1 MKYIKPTDFLS
12 VREFKAEYQRIEE
25 SITELLAEDASARTA
40 DELNKRLQSA
50 LNAAVKYLSSV
61 NAEFAK
67 KELATAFNE
76 GKESSAKEAETE
88 KPKLTVAQA
97 NEILEKQGYKYSK
110 TAFTQDLYIELQTA
124 TDSAGKGLKT
134 RVNGI
139 IEQLRKDGK
148 DSVYNVQ
155 EAIKKDLQEN
165 GLLVVEYANG
175 AKQTLATYAS
185 MAARSAR
192 IETTNIGAI
201 GRALQAGT
209 DLVRMTSM
217 PQCCKYCGAFQDK
230 VYSISGKDKRFP
242 ALFKTVLRSGYA
254 LPHPNCR
261 HEFIPY
267 FEEMEAPEDVERM
280 AKQSRIKYDKQGNLV
295 DVRSQADIRSY
306 QAWQA
311 GNRQRNAE
319 LREYERM
326 RAFYAGK
333 DKEAPYATLS
343 AFRRARRAQ
352 SKNYLES
359 RKEWYRTTEEKNSF
373 MVVEKRLTLWAISG
387 KLGKEPN
394 PNAKVD
400 CAVDWKSINNKKYH
414 DALIRFAGS
423 RNVGLSIVKIGKEML
438 KHREGTEHED
448 LYLLDARTG
457 MIVDKNLKS
466 TALLAVKKTDKMD
479 EVLRR
484 NDGKEYILVHNHPY
498 SSAPSVED
506 INSLYKHQKIK
517 YGLIIGHDGTIYKYT
532 KPKKE
537 IEESILTALRKKAYE
552 EKKDFL
558 EAKKVAYKNLAKME
572 GFSLEEYDGT

>member
-76 GKESSAKEAETE
+76 GKESSAKKAETE

-97 NEILEKQGYKYSK
+97 NEILAKQGYKYSK
-110 TAFTQDLYIELQTA
+110 TAFANDLYIELQTA
-124 TDSAGKGLKT
+124 TESAGKGLKS

-175 AKQTLATYAS
+175 AKQTLDTYAS

-217 PQCCKYCGAFQDK
+217 PQCCKFCGAFQDK

-280 AKQSRIKYDKQGNLV
+280 AKQSQIKYDKHGNLV

-319 LREYERM
+319 YLEYKRMQQYYAGREKDMPYKTLTSFRTARRRDELSPAFKAWRYRKQDAKQYERWKVIVGEQYM
-326 RAFYAGK
+326 PKTVDDFQRIKYNKSTQQEFEVLRQIREQEIDYKTA
-333 DKEAPYATLS
+333 
-343 AFRRARRAQ
+343 
-352 SKNYLES
+352 ES
-359 RKEWYRTTEEKNSF
+359 GG
-373 MVVEKRLTLWAISG
+373 AHSG
-387 KLGKEPN
+387 KLVDYQKNFSIAALEKTVKNLDEKIMLHLGK
-394 PNAKVD
+394 
-400 CAVDWKSINNKKYH
+400 INNPEQHYKDWGNYSVLQQEGYIKHWRKEISNFKKQ
-414 DALIRFAGS
+414 
-423 RNVGLSIVKIGKEML
+423 
-438 KHREGTEHED
+438 
-448 LYLLDARTG
+448 
-457 MIVDKNLKS
+457 KNI
-466 TALLAVKKTDKMD
+466 AIA
-479 EVLRR
+479 VLRR
-484 NDGKEYILVHNHPY
+484 RRDK
-498 SSAPSVED
+498 
-506 INSLYKHQKIK
+506 
-517 YGLIIGHDGTIYKYT
+517 
-532 KPKKE
+532 
-537 IEESILTALRKKAYE
+537 
-552 EKKDFL
+552 
-558 EAKKVAYKNLAKME
+558 
-572 GFSLEEYDGT
+572 

>member
-67 KELATAFNE
+67 KELSTAFNE
-76 GKESSAKEAETE
+76 GKESSAKKAKTE

-97 NEILEKQGYKYSK
+97 NEILAKQGYKYSK
-110 TAFTQDLYIELQTA
+110 TAFANDLYIELQTA
-124 TDSAGKGLKT
+124 TESAGKGLKS

-175 AKQTLATYAS
+175 AKQTLDTYAS

-217 PQCCKYCGAFQDK
+217 PQCCKFCGAFQDK

-326 RAFYAGK
+326 KAYYAGK
-333 DKEAPYATLS
+333 GVDAPYSTLA

-352 SKNYLES
+352 SGAYIEI
-359 RKEWYRTTEEKNSF
+359 RKRWDTVAEQSKEEVLPYNQ
-373 MVVEKRLTLWAISG
+373 E
-387 KLGKEPN
+387 
-394 PNAKVD
+394 
-400 CAVDWKSINNKKYH
+400 
-414 DALIRFAGS
+414 
-423 RNVGLSIVKIGKEML
+423 
-438 KHREGTEHED
+438 
-448 LYLLDARTG
+448 
-457 MIVDKNLKS
+457 IVDSDVYKTKFKGLGGKNVIKAVCKEARKCIHKNDKTTNERGVFIDKKGESVHSFEGNNLKAS
-466 TALLAVKKTDKMD
+466 FGGYSLDKYEDNSLILL
-479 EVLRR
+479 
-484 NDGKEYILVHNHPY
+484 HNHP
-498 SSAPSVED
+498 SGMSFSTDD
-506 INSLYKHQKIK
+506 ILTLSDNPQVA
-517 YGLIIGHDGTIYKYT
+517 IIIAVGHNGVIYKL
-532 KPKKE
+532 
-537 IEESILTALRKKAYE
+537 SIGNGKRVDKSIVGEYNMLM
-552 EKKDFL
+552 KDTG
-558 EAKKVAYKNLAKME
+558 KDRHKVMQLLAKRNNWSYE
-572 GFSLEEYDGT
+572 KL